1 MENEPGPQALR
12 GASEALASLPD
23 VELEELQAEEARLA
37 ADVENRRN
45 QDEILRLAAEREALR
60 DQQIA
65 GLRARIE
72 QL

>member
-1 MENEPGPQALR
+1 L
-12 GASEALASLPD
+12 LPD

-37 ADVENRRN
+37 TDVENRRN
-45 QDEILRLAAEREALR
+45 QEEILYLATERKALR

-65 GLRARIE
+65 SLRARIK